1 MSNSRTKNPIE
12 RFLNLFTGVEAGE
25 GSTSLA
31 LALNIFLIM
40 TSYYIMKPVREAL
53 IIGGAGA
60 VIKSYASTGQVIL
73 LFIAIPL
80 YARIASRFPR
90 RQLINYVT
98 VFFVICIVLF
108 YGLALLN
115 VPLGVIFFLWI
126 GIFNLMITAQFW
138 AFANDLYAPEE
149 GKRLF
154 VLVAFGASLGAVLG
168 GVITRIMIEPLGP
181 YQLLL
186 VAGAILFVSLILTN
200 YVDARERTRL
210 IQRGKEKSNQ
220 AEEPI
225 PKGGAFKLLFKSKYL
240 LMIAFLTFFLNWVNT
255 NGEFILGLNVQHAA
269 EQKVEDLKLQNQ
281 NDSKDINLD
290 QATDIDNK
298 DTINEEEFYQEYK
311 EKFVGKFYADFY
323 TYVNIAGLLLQ
334 LFIVSR
340 ILKYLGIRIGLL
352 ILPLIAL
359 GGYFII
365 AFYPILLFIQTAKI
379 AENSTDYSLQN
390 TVRHALFLPT
400 TREQKYKAKQAID
413 TIFWRAGDVLST
425 VLVAVG
431 TTWLAFKTK
440 QFALVNLGLV
450 CIWLILAVFIGRENK
465 RLVKKHSETN
475 KFE

>member
-1 MSNSRTKNPIE
+1 MSNSRIKSPLD
-12 RFLNLFTGVEAGE
+12 RFLNLFTGVETGE
-25 GSTSLA
+25 GITSL
-31 LALNIFLIM
+31 LLTLNIFLIM

-60 VIKSYASTGQVIL
+60 VMKSYASTGQVIL
-73 LFIAIPL
+73 LLIAVPI

-98 VFFVICIVLF
+98 IFFVICIILF
-108 YGLALLN
+108 YVLALLN

-138 AFANDLYAPEE
+138 AFANDLYTPEE

-154 VLVAFGASLGAVLG
+154 VIVAFGASLGAVLG
-168 GVITRIMIEPLGP
+168 GIITRILIEPLGP

-210 IQRGKEKSNQ
+210 SLRNKEKSKQ

-225 PKGGAFKLLFKSKYL
+225 PKGGAFKLLFQTKYL
-240 LMIAFLTFFLNWVNT
+240 LLIAFLTLFLNWVNT

-269 EQKVEDLKLQNQ
+269 EKKVEELKLQNN
-281 NDSKDINLD
+281 NDTKEINLNQTKDIENIN
-290 QATDIDNK
+290 TVN
-298 DTINEEEFYQEYK
+298 NEEYYQEYK

-340 ILKYLGIRIGLL
+340 ILKYFGIRIGLL
-352 ILPLIAL
+352 ILPFIAL

-365 AFYPILLFIQTAKI
+365 AFYPILSFIRTAKI

-431 TTWLAFKTK
+431 TTWLAFHTK
-440 QFALVNLGLV
+440 QFALINLGLV
-450 CIWLILAVFIGRENK
+450 CIWIILAIFIGLENRRRVAGYHEK
-465 RLVKKHSETN
+465 TIHD
-475 KFE
+475 

>member
-1 MSNSRTKNPIE
+1 MSNSRTKSPLD

-25 GSTSLA
+25 GITSLA

-73 LFIAIPL
+73 LMIAIPL

-98 VFFVICIVLF
+98 IFFVICIALF

-115 VPLGVIFFLWI
+115 VPLGIIFFLWI

-138 AFANDLYAPEE
+138 AFANDLYTPEE

-154 VLVAFGASLGAVLG
+154 VIVAFGASLGAVLG
-168 GVITRIMIEPLGP
+168 GIITRVLIEPLGP

-186 VAGAILFVSLILTN
+186 VAGAILFISLILTN
-200 YVDARERTRL
+200 YADARERARL
-210 IQRGKEKSNQ
+210 SLRSKEKSSQ
-220 AEEPI
+220 SEEPI
-225 PKGGAFKLLFKSKYL
+225 PKGSAFKLLFQTKYL
-240 LMIAFLTFFLNWVNT
+240 LLIAFLTFFLNWVNT

-269 EQKVEDLKLQNQ
+269 EKKVEELKLQNQ
-281 NDSKDINLD
+281 NNSKEINLE
-290 QATDIDNK
+290 QTSDIEN
-298 DTINEEEFYQEYK
+298 TNTVYNEEYYQEYK
-311 EKFVGKFYADFY
+311 KTYVGKFYADFY

-352 ILPLIAL
+352 FLPLIAL

-365 AFYPILLFIQTAKI
+365 AFYPILSFIRTAKV

-425 VLVAVG
+425 ALVAVG
-431 TTWLAFKTK
+431 TTWLAFQTK
-440 QFALVNLGLV
+440 QFAFVNLGLV

-465 RLVKKHSETN
+465 RLVGEYSEN
-475 KFE
+475 YKRK

>member
-1 MSNSRTKNPIE
+1 MSNSRTKSPLD

-25 GSTSLA
+25 GITSVL
-31 LALNIFLIM
+31 LTVNIFLIM

-60 VIKSYASTGQVIL
+60 VMKSYASTGQVIL
-73 LFIAIPL
+73 LMIAVPI

-98 VFFVICIVLF
+98 LFFVICIALF

-138 AFANDLYAPEE
+138 AFANDLYTPEE

-154 VLVAFGASLGAVLG
+154 VIVAFGASSGAVLG
-168 GVITRIMIEPLGP
+168 GIITRILIEPLGP

-186 VAGAILFVSLILTN
+186 VAGTILFISLILTN
-200 YVDARERTRL
+200 YVDIRERTRL
-210 IQRGKEKSNQ
+210 SLRSKEKSKQ

-225 PKGGAFKLLFKSKYL
+225 PKGSAFKLLFQTKYL
-240 LMIAFLTFFLNWVNT
+240 LLIAFLTFFLNWVNT

-269 EQKVEDLKLQNQ
+269 EKKVEELKLQNQ
-281 NDSKDINLD
+281 NESKNINLD
-290 QATDIDNK
+290 QATNIENMNTVYD
-298 DTINEEEFYQEYK
+298 EEYYQEYK
-311 EKFVGKFYADFY
+311 ETFVGKFYADFY

-352 ILPLIAL
+352 ILPFIAL

-365 AFYPILLFIQTAKI
+365 AFYPILSFIRMSKI

-425 VLVAVG
+425 ALVAVG
-431 TTWLAFKTK
+431 TTWLAFQTK

-450 CIWLILAVFIGRENK
+450 CVWLILAVFIGRENK
-465 RLVKKHSETN
+465 RLVGEYSGNN
-475 KFE
+475 K